1 MVQVRGEA
9 GLDQGRSSGSSET
22 ETVNGPDIG
31 FERERER
38 ESSQSD
44 LKISARLQGQ
54 SCCV

>member
-38 ESSQSD
+38 ERSHNQ
-44 LKISARLQGQ
+44 I
-54 SCCV
+54 